1 MVGDEHREVQIT
13 LNRKSEA
20 RLGASSVWFVCRNSG
35 VPSLLT
41 ALVLQLG
48 LGSNRAGFDINYGLR
63 RICFSPH
70 SSQVEGMT
78 RAQIL

>member
-41 ALVLQLG
+41 ALVTAQALILIMG
-48 LGSNRAGFDINYGLR
+48 CEEFAFPLTLLR
-63 RICFSPH
+63 WK
-70 SSQVEGMT
+70 E
-78 RAQIL
+78 